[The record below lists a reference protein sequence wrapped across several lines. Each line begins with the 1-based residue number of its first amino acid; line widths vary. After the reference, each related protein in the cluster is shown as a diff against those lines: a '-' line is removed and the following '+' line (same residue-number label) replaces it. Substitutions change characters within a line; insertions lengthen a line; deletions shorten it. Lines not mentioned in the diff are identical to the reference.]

1 MARLQGKGFMEDSPD
16 AMKLT
21 FDDEVG
27 FGWELREDKQ
37 LQRQWPTPT
46 PPRGLVKFDQQYN
59 SRDHDHPHR
68 MKSVLQIEKNKANN
82 LKASIIR
89 KKHGY
94 DNVGAQNPI
103 GYDEG
108 EGDEGEENYSPNFHS
123 KSACITSFL
132 TSRRPFDAE
141 DKVEKSHAVIP
152 LEKSEKKVEDISSK
166 GYSHSASSA
175 PAAAH
180 EVQDSDVIPH
190 NTNKVSR
197 LVEAIEKMQ
206 FPAVEIVDSGENVGG
221 HEDDQSIAIT
231 HDHNGVPEIG
241 PTPIYPN
248 EIMPDEIVKPI
259 KEEPKLE
266 LSLQPIDEG
275 KDNAGRDIVV
285 STEQDELHPDSGGN
299 LLPSMGT
306 QWPGEAMANATEY
319 TLGLGSRNEPVFDEE
334 GKPILMKVK
343 GIIETTKECVMES
356 GGSVKDPTPS
366 LNTFQSVKTWD
377 EWASEEIKSA
387 QNSVNGFM
395 FPKQAKTNDLYEPKP
410 QTKGTSQSDANK
422 HGEGLS
428 GAVEIVSSVVG
439 KVVGIALGLKDVL
452 VYEMGGIKCNA
463 SNASETEI
471 GMKEKEEKFNQ
482 KMADEEGVQYN
493 RTTSKSK
500 FYAET
505 ALSAKNAIASKLG
518 YGDELKAH
526 VQGKKPEKDE
536 YAMRFDGGADQNK
549 KTLKNSI
556 VCKLCPGE
564 EDKALSEVITDA
576 VSHGAICV
584 KEVLAGG
591 LLQRGSDRTE

>member
-27 FGWELREDKQ
+27 FGWELREDEQ

-46 PPRGLVKFDQQYN
+46 APRGLVDFDQQYT

-94 DNVGAQNPI
+94 DNVGEQNPI

-108 EGDEGEENYSPNFHS
+108 EGDEGEENYSLNFHS

-152 LEKSEKKVEDISSK
+152 LEKI
-166 GYSHSASSA
+166 
-175 PAAAH
+175 
-180 EVQDSDVIPH
+180 QDSDVISH
-190 NTNKVSR
+190 NTNKVSQ

-206 FPAVEIVDSGENVGG
+206 FPAVEIV
-221 HEDDQSIAIT
+221 QS
-231 HDHNGVPEIG
+231 
-241 PTPIYPN
+241 
-248 EIMPDEIVKPI
+248 
-259 KEEPKLE
+259 
-266 LSLQPIDEG
+266 S
-275 KDNAGRDIVV
+275 
-285 STEQDELHPDSGGN
+285 
-299 LLPSMGT
+299 
-306 QWPGEAMANATEY
+306 
-319 TLGLGSRNEPVFDEE
+319 
-334 GKPILMKVK
+334 
-343 GIIETTKECVMES
+343 
-356 GGSVKDPTPS
+356 
-366 LNTFQSVKTWD
+366 SVKTWG

-387 QNSVNGFM
+387 QNAVNGFM

-410 QTKGTSQSDANK
+410 QTKGTSQSDANG

-428 GAVEIVSSVVG
+428 GAVEIGSSVVG
-439 KVVGIALGLKDVL
+439 KAVGIALALKDVL

-463 SNASETEI
+463 SNASETEM
-471 GMKEKEEKFNQ
+471 GMKEKEEKFNE

-493 RTTSKSK
+493 KSSKSK

-505 ALSAKNAIASKLG
+505 ASSAKNAIASKLG

-549 KTLKNSI
+549 ETLKNSI
-556 VCKLCPGE
+556 LCKLSPGE

-576 VSHGAICV
+576 VSHGAVCA